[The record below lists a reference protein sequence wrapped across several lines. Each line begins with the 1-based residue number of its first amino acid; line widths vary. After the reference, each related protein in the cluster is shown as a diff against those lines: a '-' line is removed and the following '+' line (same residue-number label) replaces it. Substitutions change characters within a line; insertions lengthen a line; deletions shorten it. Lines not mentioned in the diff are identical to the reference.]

1 MTTTTNYTRQLLK
14 MIPGVEVVEMK
25 LADECCGLG
34 GPWGLTNHYD
44 LSVKMRKD
52 KINSIV
58 ETGADT
64 TTSWCFGCMIQMR
77 DGLQQEKVILRLSIR
92 WSCWGR
98 RMGEMV
104 C

>member
-58 ETGADT
+58 ETEADLA
-64 TTSWCFGCMIQMR
+64 TSWCFGCMIQMR
-77 DGLQQEKVILRLSIR
+77 DGLQQEKSAIKTKHPLELL
-92 WSCWGR
+92 
-98 RMGEMV
+98 GEAYG
-104 C
+104 